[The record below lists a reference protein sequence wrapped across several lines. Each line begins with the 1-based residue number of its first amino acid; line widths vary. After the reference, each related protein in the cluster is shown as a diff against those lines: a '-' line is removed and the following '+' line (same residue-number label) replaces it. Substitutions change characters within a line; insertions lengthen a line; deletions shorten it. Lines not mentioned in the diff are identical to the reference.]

1 LKGEERRRVCAARTV
16 EQYVFNIL
24 LFETAMKHWYALYTK
39 PYKEQQ
45 VCSFLESKGFE
56 TYLPTLKIRK
66 NGHYKVTP
74 FFSCYLF
81 VRAHPSSGLFSLRW
95 TPGLRRV
102 VSFGEQ
108 PALVNDNVVS
118 FLRQRLAE
126 MQEPGYRAYP
136 FNPGDRVVM
145 LSGPLR
151 DFEAVFESGLS
162 SGQRARVLV
171 DFLGR
176 WTRCEVE
183 IDRLKKVH

>member
-1 LKGEERRRVCAARTV
+1 
-16 EQYVFNIL
+16 
-24 LFETAMKHWYALYTK
+24 MKHWYALYTK
-39 PYKEQQ
+39 PHKEEQ
-45 VCSFLESKGFE
+45 VCSFLESKGCK
-56 TYLPTLKIRK
+56 TYLPSIKIRK

-81 VRAHPSSGLFSLRW
+81 VRMDAYNDFPSVRW

-108 PALVNDNVVS
+108 PAIVDDNVVS

-126 MQEPGYRAYP
+126 MEESGYEAYR
-136 FNPGDRVVM
+136 FKPGDRVVM
-145 LSGPLR
+145 TSGPLR
-151 DFEAVFESGLS
+151 DFEAVFERGLS
-162 SGQRARVLV
+162 SGQRGRILV

-183 IDRLKKVH
+183 IDRLKKAR